1 MNWSEFHKEQEQL
14 GQVSITRMLAQS
26 KKSTVLPLPIFIG
39 RSATCDVVIN
49 SSAFDDIHHVL
60 YSPDG
65 RQLALLNLKAG
76 QPEPLDSLKSI
87 GISFSPLIP
96 SEGRITQRQV
106 LRVKF
111 EEAESKMSSR
121 LPGLKSLSFNY
132 RMAIYAMG
140 LLGGGLA
147 YSNMQT
153 GEQVQLAD
161 RFAEPITMAYETLF
175 SYSIDSVPEY
185 RDYRN
190 GVQFVIPVTQNNVPG
205 ASRLS
210 FDINDLNE
218 VGEFD
223 IAFNGHKV
231 ATIGYD
237 PNCITSFCNQSFL
250 LPAEWWAK
258 DNNSLAFVHK
268 TVQSNYAIQNI
279 LIQPVSNA
287 KEIDRLRVSDR
298 LYAAERLY
306 GERSITPKNLVT
318 ALQEAKKIIAYANAF
333 NDLGEISNKAQ
344 VLQEQAS
351 KELTAARSS
360 LSFEA
365 ERQISLGQLPQAVL
379 HLNELKELY
388 GEAEQADRQKIDER
402 IEKLNRRSL

>member
-1 MNWSEFHKEQEQL
+1 
-14 GQVSITRMLAQS
+14 
-26 KKSTVLPLPIFIG
+26 
-39 RSATCDVVIN
+39 
-49 SSAFDDIHHVL
+49 
-60 YSPDG
+60 
-65 RQLALLNLKAG
+65 
-76 QPEPLDSLKSI
+76 
-87 GISFSPLIP
+87 
-96 SEGRITQRQV
+96 
-106 LRVKF
+106 
-111 EEAESKMSSR
+111 MSSR

-147 YSNMQT
+147 YSNMPS
-153 GEQVQLAD
+153 GDQVTLTD
-161 RFAEPITMAYETLF
+161 RFEIPVTMAYESLF
-175 SYSIDSVPEY
+175 SYSIDSAPDY

-190 GVQFVIPVTQNNVPG
+190 GVQFAIPVANAPG

-237 PNCITSFCNQSFL
+237 PSCITSFCNQSFL
-250 LPAEWWAK
+250 LPAEWWVK
-258 DNNSLAFVHK
+258 GNNTLAFVHK
-268 TVQSNYAIQNI
+268 AVQSNYVIQNV

-298 LYAAERLY
+298 LYAAERLFS
-306 GERSITPKNLVT
+306 ERTITPKNLIT
-318 ALQEAKKIIAYANAF
+318 ALQETKKIIAYANSF
-333 NDLGEISNKAQ
+333 NDLGEISNRAQ
-344 VLQEQAS
+344 VLQEQAA

-365 ERQISLGQLPQAVL
+365 ERQISLGQMPQAVL

-388 GEAEQADRQKIDER
+388 GETEQADRQKIDER